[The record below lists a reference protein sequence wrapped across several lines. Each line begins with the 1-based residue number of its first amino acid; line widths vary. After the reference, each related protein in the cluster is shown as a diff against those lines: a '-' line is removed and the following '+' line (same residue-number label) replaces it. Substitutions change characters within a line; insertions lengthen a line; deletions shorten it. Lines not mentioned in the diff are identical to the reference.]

1 MYKMTEE
8 IVNPYINSLLAER
21 RMPLSDE
28 KQREVLTTL
37 SKALVKEGKF
47 LLLCEVEE
55 AYQNDSEISV
65 EYITRTPYMLT
76 EEEDQLLPVF
86 TMQNIY
92 DDFNMP
98 DKDTLTLY
106 VCDLLDLL
114 IYLEV
119 HPDVATI
126 VINPMVDDLVLS
138 KGFIMRILD
147 AFH

>member
-1 MYKMTEE
+1 
-8 IVNPYINSLLAER
+8 
-21 RMPLSDE
+21 
-28 KQREVLTTL
+28 
-37 SKALVKEGKF
+37 
-47 LLLCEVEE
+47 
-55 AYQNDSEISV
+55 
-65 EYITRTPYMLT
+65 MLT